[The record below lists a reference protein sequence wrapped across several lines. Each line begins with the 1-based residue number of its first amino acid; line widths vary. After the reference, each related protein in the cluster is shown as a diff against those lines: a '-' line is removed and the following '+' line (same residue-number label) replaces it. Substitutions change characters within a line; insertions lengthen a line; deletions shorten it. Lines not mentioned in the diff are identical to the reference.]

1 MLGSAHGG
9 TQSTGVCVGCSHH
22 GWADKPLVG
31 LPIEAGWKGPEAA
44 GVIHTDFNKG
54 FIRAEVYSVDDLD
67 ELGSEAAIKAAGRMR
82 TEGRDYAL
90 AEGDVCHFLI
100 GR

>member
-1 MLGSAHGG
+1 
-9 TQSTGVCVGCSHH
+9 
-22 GWADKPLVG
+22 
-31 LPIEAGWKGPEAA
+31 
-44 GVIHTDFNKG
+44 VIDTDFNKG